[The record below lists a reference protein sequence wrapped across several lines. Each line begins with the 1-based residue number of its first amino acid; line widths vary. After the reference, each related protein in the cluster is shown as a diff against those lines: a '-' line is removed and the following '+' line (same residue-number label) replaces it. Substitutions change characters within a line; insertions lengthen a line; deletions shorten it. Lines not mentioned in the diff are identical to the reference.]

1 MIGMQD
7 RTNNSTLTVQ
17 GFTPYAQIPKWILR
31 AGDKLSHGAVR
42 LYGVIMSYADNTTR
56 TAFPGQE
63 KLAQDLGVSVRSIF
77 TYMKDLEKYGALIV
91 ERRRNKRTGNYYA
104 NNYALVFTN
113 PSEVEFRRPSE
124 TGDRITRPTSLTRS
138 TDHVTSKTSFDRE
151 ETHFTSETSFG
162 SHDDDHLPKETYK
175 FLRDKLQ
182 RVGLSIEQSGDFY
195 HEDTQDLW
203 EDFELSLEEATEH
216 LPYEWAISDLT
227 QNGKWTVN
235 AKVADQYEAGKELT
249 TLLNTARAQ

>member
-1 MIGMQD
+1 DMSGMD
-7 RTNNSTLTVQ
+7 NHNTESTLTVQ

-31 AGDKLSHGAVR
+31 AGDKLSHAALR

-63 KLAQDLGVSVRSIF
+63 KLTQDLGVSVRSIF
-77 TYMKDLEKYGALIV
+77 TYMKDIEKYGALIV

-104 NNYALVFTN
+104 NNYALVFTD

-151 ETHFTSETSFG
+151 ENHLTNETRSE
-162 SHDDDHLPKETYK
+162 
-175 FLRDKLQ
+175 
-182 RVGLSIEQSGDFY
+182 
-195 HEDTQDLW
+195 
-203 EDFELSLEEATEH
+203 EH
-216 LPYEWAISDLT
+216 T
-227 QNGKWTVN
+227 
-235 AKVADQYEAGKELT
+235 
-249 TLLNTARAQ
+249 